1 MDGLQGSTGLRRY
14 LSGYYVSS
22 TRYAAG
28 RTLVCYNDLDMKEVK
43 ELAEPDKKFL
53 ITMARTIDNLMA
65 VVRGVDKRMT
75 DIEGKLKP
83 TTPEVIVPQVA
94 IGAQYPN
101 MYILFGTSEEMNRH
115 EAETNTLKAAV
126 NTFCATTGVKQ
137 IWVSYISK

>member
-1 MDGLQGSTGLRRY
+1 
-14 LSGYYVSS
+14 
-22 TRYAAG
+22 
-28 RTLVCYNDLDMKEVK
+28 MKEVK